1 MERELE
7 VKVLGIDLDEMEK
20 RIVSLGG
27 KLIAKEKQTNTLI
40 DSRDRPIKAYIDA
53 YLRIRETKDLIG
65 HEENIVFTLKKSI
78 DKSINSLN
86 RNTQEIEA
94 VLNTLTEVD
103 KDTISPND
111 KKELERK
118 V

>member
-1 MERELE
+1 M
-7 VKVLGIDLDEMEK
+7 KK
-20 RIVSLGG
+20 RNRSGRR
-27 KLIAKEKQTNTLI
+27 TN
-40 DSRDRPIKAYIDA
+40 PITA
-53 YLRIRETKDLIG
+53 
-65 HEENIVFTLKKSI
+65 LKKSI

-111 KKELERK
+111 KKELERLTK
-118 V
+118 ELLDINNLIDEIIGE

>member
-1 MERELE
+1 M
-7 VKVLGIDLDEMEK
+7 KK
-20 RIVSLGG
+20 RNRS
-27 KLIAKEKQTNTLI
+27 
-40 DSRDRPIKAYIDA
+40 SRRANPITA
-53 YLRIRETKDLIG
+53 
-65 HEENIVFTLKKSI
+65 LKKSI

-111 KKELERK
+111 KKELERLTK
-118 V
+118 ELLDINNLIDEIIGE

>member
-1 MERELE
+1 M
-7 VKVLGIDLDEMEK
+7 KK
-20 RIVSLGG
+20 RNRSGRR
-27 KLIAKEKQTNTLI
+27 AN
-40 DSRDRPIKAYIDA
+40 PITA
-53 YLRIRETKDLIG
+53 
-65 HEENIVFTLKKSI
+65 LKKSI

-111 KKELERK
+111 KKELERLTK
-118 V
+118 ELLDINNLIDEIIGE

>member
-1 MERELE
+1 M
-7 VKVLGIDLDEMEK
+7 KK
-20 RIVSLGG
+20 RNRSGRR
-27 KLIAKEKQTNTLI
+27 AN
-40 DSRDRPIKAYIDA
+40 PITA
-53 YLRIRETKDLIG
+53 
-65 HEENIVFTLKKSI
+65 LKKSI

-111 KKELERK
+111 KKELERLTRELLDINNLIDEIIGE
-118 V
+118 

>member
-1 MERELE
+1 MKKKNRS
-7 VKVLGIDLDEMEK
+7 G
-20 RIVSLGG
+20 RR
-27 KLIAKEKQTNTLI
+27 AN
-40 DSRDRPIKAYIDA
+40 PITA
-53 YLRIRETKDLIG
+53 
-65 HEENIVFTLKKSI
+65 LKKSI

-111 KKELERK
+111 KKELERLTK
-118 V
+118 ELLDINNLIDEIIGE

>member
-1 MERELE
+1 M
-7 VKVLGIDLDEMEK
+7 VKKKG
-20 RIVSLGG
+20 RSGRR
-27 KLIAKEKQTNTLI
+27 AN
-40 DSRDRPIKAYIDA
+40 PITA
-53 YLRIRETKDLIG
+53 
-65 HEENIVFTLKKSI
+65 LKKSI

-111 KKELERK
+111 KKELERLTK
-118 V
+118 ELLDINNLIDEIIGE

>member
-1 MERELE
+1 M
-7 VKVLGIDLDEMEK
+7 VKK
-20 RIVSLGG
+20 RNRSGRR
-27 KLIAKEKQTNTLI
+27 AN
-40 DSRDRPIKAYIDA
+40 PITA
-53 YLRIRETKDLIG
+53 
-65 HEENIVFTLKKSI
+65 LKKSI

-111 KKELERK
+111 KKELERLTK
-118 V
+118 ELLDINNLIDEIIGE

>member
-1 MERELE
+1 M
-7 VKVLGIDLDEMEK
+7 VKKNRSG
-20 RIVSLGG
+20 RR
-27 KLIAKEKQTNTLI
+27 AN
-40 DSRDRPIKAYIDA
+40 PITA
-53 YLRIRETKDLIG
+53 
-65 HEENIVFTLKKSI
+65 LKKSI

-111 KKELERK
+111 KKELERLTK
-118 V
+118 ELLDINNLIDEIIGE

>member
-1 MERELE
+1 MKGWLT
-7 VKVLGIDLDEMEK
+7 VKK
-20 RIVSLGG
+20 RNRSGRR
-27 KLIAKEKQTNTLI
+27 AN
-40 DSRDRPIKAYIDA
+40 PITA
-53 YLRIRETKDLIG
+53 
-65 HEENIVFTLKKSI
+65 LKKSI

-111 KKELERK
+111 KKELERLTK
-118 V
+118 ELLDINNLIDEIIGE

>member
-1 MERELE
+1 MKKNRS
-7 VKVLGIDLDEMEK
+7 G
-20 RIVSLGG
+20 RR
-27 KLIAKEKQTNTLI
+27 AN
-40 DSRDRPIKAYIDA
+40 PITA
-53 YLRIRETKDLIG
+53 
-65 HEENIVFTLKKSI
+65 LKKSI

-111 KKELERK
+111 KKELERLTK
-118 V
+118 ELLDINNLIDEIIGE

>member
-1 MERELE
+1 M
-7 VKVLGIDLDEMEK
+7 VKKNRSG
-20 RIVSLGG
+20 RR
-27 KLIAKEKQTNTLI
+27 AN
-40 DSRDRPIKAYIDA
+40 PITA
-53 YLRIRETKDLIG
+53 
-65 HEENIVFTLKKSI
+65 LKKSI

-111 KKELERK
+111 KKELERLTRELLDINNLIDEIIGE
-118 V
+118 

>member
-1 MERELE
+1 M
-7 VKVLGIDLDEMEK
+7 KK
-20 RIVSLGG
+20 RNRSGRH
-27 KLIAKEKQTNTLI
+27 AN
-40 DSRDRPIKAYIDA
+40 PITA
-53 YLRIRETKDLIG
+53 
-65 HEENIVFTLKKSI
+65 LKKSI

-111 KKELERK
+111 KKELERLTK
-118 V
+118 ELLDINNLIDEIIGE

>member
-1 MERELE
+1 M
-7 VKVLGIDLDEMEK
+7 VKKKNRSG
-20 RIVSLGG
+20 RR
-27 KLIAKEKQTNTLI
+27 AN
-40 DSRDRPIKAYIDA
+40 PITA
-53 YLRIRETKDLIG
+53 
-65 HEENIVFTLKKSI
+65 LKKSI

-111 KKELERK
+111 KKELERLTK
-118 V
+118 ELLDINNLIDEIIGE

>member
-1 MERELE
+1 M
-7 VKVLGIDLDEMEK
+7 VKK
-20 RIVSLGG
+20 RNRSGRRANPI
-27 KLIAKEKQTNTLI
+27 IA
-40 DSRDRPIKAYIDA
+40 
-53 YLRIRETKDLIG
+53 
-65 HEENIVFTLKKSI
+65 LKKSM

-111 KKELERK
+111 KKELERLTK
-118 V
+118 ELLDINNLIDEIIGE